1 MSSVAANWAVELG
14 STAGSIGIVV
24 SGNCFIASPD
34 QTTNPRWPDNTKPIA
49 AIVSLP
55 QTNIEI
61 SGNMCSGIFFGK
73 DYADYSGYWFGFN
86 NSFRGQDFAGH
97 QLLGDLR
104 YGWSYLETVPVT
116 KKEVINSHSHVIL
129 LQTTTAQTLTLPDHK
144 LGKHL
149 LLKNIGTQTVTL
161 TTASGTIDGNLTHA
175 LSQYEF
181 VELQDDGTNYWIVGR

>member
-1 MSSVAANWAVELG
+1 MR
-14 STAGSIGIVV
+14 IV
-24 SGNCFIASPD
+24 SN
-34 QTTNPRWPDNTKPIA
+34 A
-49 AIVSLP
+49 AIVSFP

-61 SGNMCSGIFFGK
+61 SANRCHGVFEGR
-73 DYADYSGYWFGFN
+73 DYSDYTTAN
-86 NSFRGQDFAGH
+86 NASFRGQDLAGN

-104 YGWSYLETVPVT
+104 FGNVIVT
-116 KKEVINSHSHVIL
+116 DVDPLTGTKVINSNSHVIL

-149 LLKNIGTQTVTL
+149 LFKNIGTQTVTL

-181 VELQDDGTNYWIVGR
+181 VELQDDGMNYWIVRR